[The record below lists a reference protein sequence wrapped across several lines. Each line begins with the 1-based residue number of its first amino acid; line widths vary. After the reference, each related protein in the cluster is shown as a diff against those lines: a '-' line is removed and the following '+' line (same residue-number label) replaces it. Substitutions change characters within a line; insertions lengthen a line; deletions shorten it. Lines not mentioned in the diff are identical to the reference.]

1 MTKVSELNRKISDL
15 NKIIQDT
22 ADKVRL
28 GKATER
34 EYSDLYSKR
43 TALKREL
50 DQSKETA
57 RIEQANTHKRPLPD
71 VPKEFLTHK
80 YYFDKKAELEQREND
95 FKQSY
100 RQAVEHVEDVTNKY
114 DSAVLNGTDKEIN
127 ALYDELQ
134 QAKKQK
140 SVMQSKLKSLQ
151 DSTKQQTLE
160 DTAMEVILSRV
171 HIVDMVKDDRITL
184 LKRYDEARRLME
196 EVQRDIKRFNASY
209 DSKMKNF
216 QKIMFDLGDNSGLG
230 LNLVS
235 KYRKQPAVMMNSQ
248 RINID

>member
-1 MTKVSELNRKISDL
+1 MTKVIELNQRL
-15 NKIIQDT
+15 NELDKEIKAA

-28 GKATER
+28 GTATEQ
-34 EYSDLYSKR
+34 EYSKLYSER
-43 TALKREL
+43 VALKREL

-57 RIEQANTHKRPLPD
+57 RLERANNDKRPLPD

-80 YYFDKKAELEQREND
+80 HYFDKKAELEQREND
-95 FKQSY
+95 FKRSFE
-100 RQAVEHVEDVTNKY
+100 QATEHVEDVANKY

-140 SVMQSKLKSLQ
+140 SVMQSKLKSLK

-184 LKRYDEARRLME
+184 LKRYDEAKRLME
-196 EVQRDIKRFNASY
+196 EVQNDIERYNSSY
-209 DSKMKNF
+209 DSKMNNF

>member
-1 MTKVSELNRKISDL
+1 MAKINELNQQITEL
-15 NKIIQDT
+15 NKEIKVM

-34 EYSDLYSKR
+34 KYSDLYSKR

-151 DSTKQQTLE
+151 DSTKQQNLE

-171 HIVDMVKDDRITL
+171 HIVDMVKDDRIAL
-184 LKRYDEARRLME
+184 IKRYDEAKRLME

-209 DSKMKNF
+209 DSKMNNF
-216 QKIMFDLGDNSGLG
+216 QKIM
-230 LNLVS
+230 
-235 KYRKQPAVMMNSQ
+235 
-248 RINID
+248 

>member
-1 MTKVSELNRKISDL
+1 MTKVIELNQRL
-15 NKIIQDT
+15 NELDKEIKAA

-28 GKATER
+28 GTATEQ
-34 EYSDLYSKR
+34 EYSKLYSER
-43 TALKREL
+43 VALKREL
-50 DQSKETA
+50 DQSKATA
-57 RIEQANTHKRPLPD
+57 RLERANNDKRPLPD
-71 VPKEFLTHK
+71 VPKEYLTHK
-80 YYFDKKAELEQREND
+80 HYFDKKAELEQREND
-95 FKQSY
+95 FKRSFE
-100 RQAVEHVEDVTNKY
+100 QATEHVENVTNKY

-171 HIVDMVKDDRITL
+171 HVDDMVKEDRERLISRHTKAKQEL
-184 LKRYDEARRLME
+184 AAVEKEIQQYNAKYDG
-196 EVQRDIKRFNASY
+196 
-209 DSKMKNF
+209 KMKDF
-216 QKIMFDLGDNSGLG
+216 HKVIFDLGDNSGLG
-230 LNLVS
+230 LNLQS

>member
-1 MTKVSELNRKISDL
+1 MTKLNELNRKITEL
-15 NKIIQDT
+15 NKVIKDT

-43 TALKREL
+43 TALQREL

-57 RIEQANTHKRPLPD
+57 RLEKANKDKRPLPE
-71 VPKEFLTHK
+71 VPKEYLTHK
-80 YYFDKKAELEQREND
+80 HYFDKKAELEQREND
-95 FKQSY
+95 FKQSFK
-100 RQAVEHVEDVTNKY
+100 QAVEHVEDVRGKY
-114 DSAVLNGTDKEIN
+114 DTAVLNGTDKEIN

-151 DSTKQQTLE
+151 DSTKQQALE
-160 DTAMEVILSRV
+160 DAAMEVILSRV
-171 HIVDMVKDDRITL
+171 HVDEMVKDDRAEL
-184 LKRYDEARRLME
+184 VNRYNEAKRLME
-196 EVQRDIKRFNASY
+196 EAQNDIQKFNASY
-209 DSKMKNF
+209 DSKMKDF
-216 QKIMFDLGDNSGLG
+216 HKVVFDLGDNSGLG

>member
-1 MTKVSELNRKISDL
+1 
-15 NKIIQDT
+15 
-22 ADKVRL
+22 
-28 GKATER
+28 
-34 EYSDLYSKR
+34 
-43 TALKREL
+43 
-50 DQSKETA
+50 
-57 RIEQANTHKRPLPD
+57 H
-71 VPKEFLTHK
+71 
-80 YYFDKKAELEQREND
+80 YFDKKAELEQREND

-171 HIVDMVKDDRITL
+171 HIDDMVKDDRITL
-184 LKRYDEARRLME
+184 LKRYDEA
-196 EVQRDIKRFNASY
+196 K
-209 DSKMKNF
+209 
-216 QKIMFDLGDNSGLG
+216 
-230 LNLVS
+230 
-235 KYRKQPAVMMNSQ
+235 
-248 RINID
+248 